1 MFSSRTKSR
10 STLQRAVPLKRAL
23 LPRQQ
28 GVSAHVGMQNS
39 PLISSF
45 AHDRTVSNKT
55 GHPFTCNDE
64 NAHLYSYEKKIK
76 GAFSGIEIVLQEI
89 SSVQHD
95 SGFIGRAQQ
104 IARTKLGFELPEHL
118 LADSWVKPLDIGSL
132 YCWCV
137 FETFRH
143 MSDDFFTNSPLSAP
157 DDNEFQAFLEQCGFH
172 LMDVSPCADGRLAHV
187 IRYVLRLPHKV
198 VRRKSYAGAMFDVD
212 DSLQKWV
219 KTEMLRYREGKP
231 NTADAPT
238 RYLKVAAY
246 HFSSSHPDTEGCAAH
261 GSDVQRAAKA
271 AMSRLEDFRQ
281 GVENSFC
288 CGASIDLLLVG
299 IDTDNDVLRLHLP
312 DANGGIDA
320 KRYVDAAEL
329 YDATYSQ
336 SADNAETCITR
347 YLENHSAEHGA
358 SLPDEGMKKLAAYLL
373 CKNISQIDYVRQY
386 HQGCYSDIG
395 HQECFI
401 GMGIGFEEVRLRN
414 LTYFAYLSTVEE
426 GAQDMDVGIKIF
438 TKLNANRGLPIPV
451 VIRNDYHSK
460 VPAARERA
468 KARCQQLDTALRDRY
483 RDYADKGLLHTLL
496 MVRDCSSDG
505 RAEMVGCSL
514 LPANQE
520 AH

>member
-1 MFSSRTKSR
+1 MFSSRAKSK
-10 STLQRAVPLKRAL
+10 STLQRAVPLQRAV
-23 LPRQQ
+23 LPRQYGASA
-28 GVSAHVGMQNS
+28 GVQSPFFADAVVNS
-39 PLISSF
+39 PIKPGG
-45 AHDRTVSNKT
+45 TV
-55 GHPFTCNDE
+55 HPFTDGDE
-64 NAHLYSYEKKIK
+64 NARLYRYEQKIK
-76 GAFSGIEIVLQEI
+76 GAFSGIEVVLQEI

-95 SGFIGRAQQ
+95 TGFIGRAQE
-104 IARTKLGFELPEHL
+104 IARNKLGFELPEHL
-118 LADSWVKPLDIGSL
+118 LADSWIKPLDIGSL

-143 MSDDFFTNSPLSAP
+143 MSDDFFANSPLSAP
-157 DDNEFQAFLEQCGFH
+157 DDDNFQAFLEQCGFH
-172 LMDVSPCADGRLAHV
+172 LMDISPCADGRLAHV
-187 IRYVLRLPHKV
+187 VRYVLRLPHKV

-219 KTEMLRYREGKP
+219 KTEMLRYREGRP

-246 HFSSSHPDTEGCAAH
+246 HFSSSQPDREGCAAH
-261 GSDVQRAAKA
+261 GSDVQRAAQGA
-271 AMSRLEDFRQ
+271 LGRLEDFRQ
-281 GVENSFC
+281 AVENSFC
-288 CGASIDLLLVG
+288 CGASIDLLLIG
-299 IDTDNDVLRLHLP
+299 IDTDNDILRLHLP
-312 DANGGIDA
+312 DANGDVDA
-320 KRYVDAAEL
+320 NRYVDAAEL
-329 YDATYSQ
+329 YDATFSQ
-336 SADNAETCITR
+336 PATNAETSIIR
-347 YLENHSAEHGA
+347 YLENHSAETGA
-358 SLPDEGMKKLAAYLL
+358 SLPDEGMKKMAAYLL

-414 LTYFAYLSTVEE
+414 LTYFAYLNTVEE

-451 VIRNDYHSK
+451 IIRHDYHSK

-468 KARCQQLDTALRDRY
+468 EARCQQLDMALRDRY

-505 RAEMVGCSL
+505 RAERVGCSL
-514 LPANQE
+514 LPTNQE